1 MKSVPR
7 FTPLKY
13 TTRPATRTI
22 SVGNI
27 TCIFQRK
34 LKPVESN
41 RNFFVKTRK
50 TALSVLKIVHKPW
63 YNVIKENGSAI
74 KMFIYRCGSPF
85 ACKLSGKEWSELP
98 DRFRFI

>member
-41 RNFFVKTRK
+41 RIFLQKHAKQLF
-50 TALSVLKIVHKPW
+50 LSLKSYTSHGIIWLKRMAV
-63 YNVIKENGSAI
+63 
-74 KMFIYRCGSPF
+74 R
-85 ACKLSGKEWSELP
+85 
-98 DRFRFI
+98 

>member
-27 TCIFQRK
+27 TYISQRK
-34 LKPVESN
+34 QKP
-41 RNFFVKTRK
+41 
-50 TALSVLKIVHKPW
+50 
-63 YNVIKENGSAI
+63 
-74 KMFIYRCGSPF
+74 
-85 ACKLSGKEWSELP
+85 SELNCNFLQKHAKQLFLSLKSYTS
-98 DRFRFI
+98 RGII